1 MSHSEVTAPDG
12 LRLAVQ
18 DHGNPDG
25 PVVIAVHGYPD
36 DHSVWDGVAA
46 VLGDRHRVVTYDVRG
61 AGRSGTPSGADGYDL
76 DRLADDLRAVADAV
90 SPDAPVHLLA
100 HDWGAIQTWHA
111 VTGPALEGRV
121 ASFTSISGP
130 CLDHVGLFLRDRSPR
145 HLRRVLRQALHSW
158 YTMLFRVPVL
168 PELLWRSGLAGRLVS
183 GMESVPRPAVRDAV
197 NGLELYRRN
206 LPRRLADPQPRSTAV
221 PVQVLAPRGDR
232 YVTPAMATD
241 VAAYAPDLRVRRL
254 PGGHW
259 VVRTR
264 PDVVARCVAEHVA
277 HAGGAPEAPALAR
290 ARGVARP
297 DTGRWDSALVVVTG
311 AGSGIGRA
319 TAHAFAARGARV
331 VAADLSASAA
341 EETAAAIGDGA
352 VAATVDVADP
362 DAVAD
367 LARRVADEHGV
378 PDVVVNNAGIGVAGP
393 FADTTEDEWRR
404 IVDVNLWGV
413 IHGCRQFGA
422 LLREHGEGGHI
433 VNVASAAAYLPS
445 RVLPAYATTKAA
457 VLMLSECLRAEL
469 ADDGIG
475 VTALCPGFVQHR
487 RSRRAPGSQAS
498 TRPRRT
504 GAARRRPRATPARLL
519 PGARGHPGRA
529 RRRAQPRARPGD
541 AGGARRA
548 ARVPAVPRS
557 GPCRRP
563 PGGLIMSAPEDHL
576 SLHARDVRFDWSSL
590 PVCWIPG
597 DPFATHLLDV
607 LHLLLPEG
615 ERWFVR
621 VFTAALPLVRDDRLA
636 EDVRGF
642 IGPGDGARVV
652 APGGAGAPH
661 GRPGWT
667 PRPYVEQVR
676 YLFGERSAT
685 VT

>member
-1 MSHSEVTAPDG
+1 MSHSEVIAPDG

-18 DHGNPDG
+18 DHGG
-25 PVVIAVHGYPD
+25 QGAPVVLAVHGYPD

-46 VLGDRHRVVTYDVRG
+46 ALSGRHRVVTYDVRG
-61 AGRSGTPSGADGYDL
+61 AGASGTPSGADAYDL

-111 VTGPALEGRV
+111 VTGPAMEGRV

-145 HLRRVLRQALHSW
+145 HIGRVVRQGLHSW
-158 YTMLFRVPVL
+158 YTMLFRLPVL

-183 GMESVPRPAVRDAV
+183 GLEGVPRPAVRDAV

-206 LPRRLADPQPRSTAV
+206 LPRRLADPQPRTTAV

-232 YVTPAMATD
+232 YVTPSLATD

-264 PDVVARCVAEHVA
+264 PDVIARCVAEHVA
-277 HAGGAPEAPALAR
+277 HAGGGPEAPALAR

-297 DTGRWDSALVVVTG
+297 NTGRWDGALVVVTG

-331 VAADLSASAA
+331 VAADLSEAAAAETASA
-341 EETAAAIGDGA
+341 IGSAA
-352 VAATVDVADP
+352 VAATVDVAEA
-362 DAVAD
+362 DAVAA
-367 LARRVADEHGV
+367 LARRVADSHGV
-378 PDVVVNNAGIGVAGP
+378 PDVVVNNAGIAVAGP
-393 FADTTEDEWRR
+393 FTDTTEDEWRR

-413 IHGCRQFGA
+413 VHGCRHFAELMAQ
-422 LLREHGEGGHI
+422 HGEGGHI

-475 VTALCPGFVQHR
+475 VTALCPGFVNT
-487 RSRRAPGSQAS
+487 AI
-498 TRPRRT
+498 TRNARFAGLDP
-504 GAARRRPRATPARLL
+504 AAQDRRRDETTRRYVQRGYAPERVATQVVRAVERNLALAPVTAEARAGLL
-519 PGARGHPGRA
+519 ASRLSPGLVRA
-529 RRRAQPRARPGD
+529 L
-541 AGGARRA
+541 
-548 ARVPAVPRS
+548 ARVEA
-557 GPCRRP
+557 
-563 PGGLIMSAPEDHL
+563 
-576 SLHARDVRFDWSSL
+576 
-590 PVCWIPG
+590 
-597 DPFATHLLDV
+597 
-607 LHLLLPEG
+607 
-615 ERWFVR
+615 
-621 VFTAALPLVRDDRLA
+621 
-636 EDVRGF
+636 
-642 IGPGDGARVV
+642 
-652 APGGAGAPH
+652 
-661 GRPGWT
+661 
-667 PRPYVEQVR
+667 
-676 YLFGERSAT
+676 
-685 VT
+685 